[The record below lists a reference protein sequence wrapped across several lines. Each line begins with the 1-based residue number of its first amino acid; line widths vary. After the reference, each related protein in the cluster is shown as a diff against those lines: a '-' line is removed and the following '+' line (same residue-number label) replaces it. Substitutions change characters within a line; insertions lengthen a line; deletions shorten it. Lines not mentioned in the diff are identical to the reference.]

1 VLVRIVDS
9 LKECTVACRWKQL
22 VPLQRWLTFTRSY
35 DVITG
40 HNREDYNPDF
50 HRRENLKV

>member
-1 VLVRIVDS
+1 MLVRIVDS